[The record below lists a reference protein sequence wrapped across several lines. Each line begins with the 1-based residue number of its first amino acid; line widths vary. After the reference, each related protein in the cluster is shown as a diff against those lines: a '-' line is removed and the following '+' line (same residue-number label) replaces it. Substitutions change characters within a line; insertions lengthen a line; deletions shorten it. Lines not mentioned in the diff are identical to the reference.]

1 VLLFWKR
8 RGVPTWPSP
17 TPGRPGEIASSAVV
31 HLGDG
36 LGTTAD
42 VLDAGTVVA
51 AREGALVENEEAV
64 GCGGPDAS

>member
-1 VLLFWKR
+1 
-8 RGVPTWPSP
+8 
-17 TPGRPGEIASSAVV
+17 VV